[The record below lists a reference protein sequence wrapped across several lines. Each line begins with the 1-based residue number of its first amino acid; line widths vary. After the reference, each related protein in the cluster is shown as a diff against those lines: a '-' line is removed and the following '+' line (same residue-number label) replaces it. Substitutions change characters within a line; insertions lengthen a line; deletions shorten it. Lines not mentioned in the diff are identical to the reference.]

1 MPSLQIKIEES
12 TVHLIRSNTNQDVRE
27 IIIIWSELF
36 EFYISL
42 ISILYYLSE
51 DKLIGMKELVRK
63 LPVPLHVNED
73 LIPRLHLA
81 NRVGELGV
89 GSGGG
94 AAGNVGDTFIRIMI

>member
-73 LIPRLHLA
+73 LIPRLHL
-81 NRVGELGV
+81 VTTGLESWV
-89 GSGGG
+89 
-94 AAGNVGDTFIRIMI
+94 